1 LSGLILMRLP
11 LRFAA
16 LLALLALGAAPA
28 LAGPPRIEQVHIGL
42 PGPNNSHLSRDGVW
56 APVFIRLTAGEGGNA
71 RNEYQLVVV
80 TTDFDEA
87 PYHFRTPV
95 PALSEKEQRTV
106 LSYVHPGGSG
116 SEFAVRLE
124 TADNEE
130 VQTVA
135 RLQRGLADVLDPRQI
150 LFLAAGAKLPALRQA
165 LEEIDKKKLK
175 QQQQQ
180 QPDVG
185 VVAVGPRGPEQHRM
199 AYLEGV
205 DEMPDRWFGYDAA
218 DVVVLSTS
226 NARGF
231 VEPLLEPGAAE
242 QRNALL
248 GWVRRGGTVVLSVG
262 KNHQEVARLLTML
275 PLLDVEITG
284 GVSRPALPVVSH
296 WSQQNL
302 GRPLQGTI
310 AVAKVKPGPGVAV
323 LVRERLDPPDLE
335 DRPMVMQGSCGL
347 GRVVLVAFDVDTEP
361 FTAWPGKGDFWARIE
376 ELAGPRAPLP
386 QTGVQ
391 QFAPGQY
398 TSDELAGDLKTG
410 LEAFQDVPVIS
421 FGWVA
426 LFILFYIVI
435 VGPLD
440 YLVLKKLFKRPELTW
455 VTFPAVVIV
464 VSVLAYVV
472 AYSVKGDE
480 LRINKVDLIEYDL
493 HEPRQAHGTTWFTLF
508 SPRMQNYTL
517 AVEPAVPEWAG
528 QPPAGA
534 PAANVL
540 SLLEGGGDSLR
551 TGSSSLFQQPYEY
564 TRDASGLKGIPIPVW
579 ATQSFTAS
587 WLGSLPKENEQ
598 LPVGVDLHASRTKEG
613 VLFGS
618 ITNRLPVELQGL
630 TLFHDGKWYAL
641 GEPLGPGET
650 RNVGPF
656 FERIGAGKPLAEWF
670 RGQPLS
676 PGAPSDPSG
685 RQITQGQL
693 SLLSSHLAMQ
703 RILFYE
709 AAPEQVPSNSGLRRF
724 DQTWRLREQ
733 REFQARG
740 RAGYRD
746 EAILVARAPLYM
758 GPAEELE
765 GQDRSPSRLWLGE
778 LPGKDRQRPA
788 TPGHLFQETYLR
800 IFAPVK

>member
-1 LSGLILMRLP
+1 MRLP
-11 LRFAA
+11 LRFAV
-16 LLALLALGAAPA
+16 LLALLALGVSPA
-28 LAGPPRIEQVHIGL
+28 LADPPHIEQVHIGL
-42 PGPNNSHLSRDGVW
+42 PGPNNSHLSRNGVW
-56 APVFIRLTAGEGGNA
+56 APVFVRLTAGEGGNA

-95 PALSEKEQRTV
+95 PALSEKEQRTI

-124 TADNEE
+124 TADGEE
-130 VQTVA
+130 VQKVE
-135 RLQRGLADVLDPRQI
+135 RLQRGLAEVLEPRQI
-150 LFLAAGAKLPALRQA
+150 LFLAVGAKLPALRQA
-165 LEEIDKKKLK
+165 LEAIDQKKLK

-185 VVAVGPRGPEQHRM
+185 VVAVGPEGPEQHRM

-218 DVVVLSTS
+218 DVLVLSTS

-231 VEPLLEPGAAE
+231 VEPLLEAGATE

-262 KNHQEVARLLTML
+262 SNHQEVARLLTML

-284 GVSRPALPVVSH
+284 GERRSSLPVVSH
-296 WSQQNL
+296 WSQSPGQ
-302 GRPLQGTI
+302 PLREPI
-310 AVAKVKPGPGVAV
+310 EVAKVKPGPGVKV
-323 LVRERLDPPDLE
+323 LVREHVAPGGLGE
-335 DRPMVMQGSCGL
+335 SPMVMQGSCGL

-361 FTAWPGKGDFWARIE
+361 FTAWPGQGDFWARIE

-386 QTGVQ
+386 QTAVQ

-410 LEAFQDVPVIS
+410 LEVFQDVPVIS

-493 HEPRQAHGTTWFTLF
+493 HEPRQAYGTAWFTLF

-517 AVEPAVPEWAG
+517 AVEPAAPQWVG
-528 QPPAGA
+528 GPPAGA
-534 PAANVL
+534 QGVNVL
-540 SLLEGGGDSLR
+540 SLLEGGGDSLS
-551 TGSSSLFQQPYEY
+551 TGSTSLFQQPYEY
-564 TRDASGLKGIPIPVW
+564 TEDASGLKKIPIPVW

-587 WLGSLPKENEQ
+587 WVGSLPKEDEE
-598 LPVGVDLHASRTKEG
+598 LPVAVDLHASRIKEG
-613 VLFGS
+613 VLSGS
-618 ITNRLPVELQGL
+618 VINHLPVELQGL
-630 TLFHDGKWYAL
+630 TLFYDGKWYAL
-641 GEPLGPGET
+641 GDEPLGPGEK

-670 RGQPLS
+670 RGQSLS

-685 RQITQGQL
+685 RRVTQGQL

-709 AAPEQVPSNSGLRRF
+709 ASPEQVPSNSGLRQF

-733 REFQARG
+733 REFQSRERPAH
-740 RAGYRD
+740 RA

-778 LPGKDRQRPA
+778 LPGEGKERPA